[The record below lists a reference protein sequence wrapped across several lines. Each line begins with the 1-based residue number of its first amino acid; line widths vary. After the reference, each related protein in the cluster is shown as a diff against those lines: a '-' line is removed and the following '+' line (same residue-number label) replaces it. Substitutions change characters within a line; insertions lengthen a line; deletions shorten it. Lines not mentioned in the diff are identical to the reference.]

1 MQLSEIYLK
10 SWDAI
15 IITNYVSSDF
25 VFILFSFVSLTMPKK
40 HSVINMIRIIRET
53 VLSMKDECV
62 VTKTPYWNGSKKP
75 IG

>member
-10 SWDAI
+10 SWDAV
-15 IITNYVSSDF
+15 IITNYISSDF

-53 VLSMKDECV
+53 VLSMKDESV